1 LNLFSSYQGVSLGQV
16 TFDLGIWATSQV
28 SEIHEL

>member
-16 TFDLGIWATSQV
+16 NFDLGIWDV
-28 SEIHEL
+28 SFE